1 MTVPPVAQAP
11 VEPELADQEHAEP
24 ERVGVLVMAHG
35 TPATPDEIEPF
46 YTRIRRGRPPTPEQ
60 LADLRRRYDAIGG
73 TSPLAARTDAQVA
86 GIAARLHRA
95 RPGRFDVRYGAKHTE
110 PSIEEAAAGLVGRGV
125 DRVVGLVLAPHRS
138 SLGSEEY
145 LERAA
150 AEIGRLAPDVPFVP
164 VRQWF
169 DAPGFA
175 DLLAD
180 RVLAALSSLPADR
193 GNETVVFTAH
203 SLPER
208 IVAAGDPYPEQLT
221 RSAELVVDRAGPAD
235 SRQRDAGVTW
245 QVAWQSAG
253 RTPDPWLGPDV
264 LDVIRGLPAAGA
276 GAVVVCPIGFVA
288 DHLEILYD
296 LDVEARAVA
305 DAAGVAFVRTASLN
319 DDARFLDVLARVV
332 EDAAEMVPPDGAGA
346 TAPRAGS
353 TGPTNGATKA
363 RRVRPRTVAVVGAGI
378 AGLAAA
384 WELTGGREGPR
395 PGTPAVVVLEASPRV
410 GGKLRTESFGGRP
423 VDVGPDGFLG
433 RRPEAAELC
442 REVGLGDD
450 LEPIGAAGAAVWS
463 GGRRRALPAGQLLGV
478 PTRFL
483 PVARSGIL
491 GLRGNVRLLVDVLA
505 PRPDLRGPLGDRA
518 IGPLVAKKLGRR
530 VVDRLVDPLVGGI
543 YAGGVDDVSAAAA
556 HPILLAASQGRAG
569 LMRSLRRSQAGNAG
583 SIAPAAAT
591 GAAAVDPTGDG
602 PGGPSHPAPA
612 FWALRGG
619 LGALVDRLVTV
630 LVDRGVTVRT
640 DCAVDRLDRGAD
652 GGPAWSLGTADGEV
666 TADAVV
672 LAVPAAPAADLLAAH
687 DADTAALLRA
697 IEYSSVALVTLAYPD
712 GALGDGLVGTELVG
726 PELIGTGLLVPR
738 HSPLPAALADQVGV
752 GRKGDDGS
760 FMVTACSYLSR
771 KWPHLARPG
780 ELLLRAS
787 VGRFEDRRFT
797 ALSDEQL
804 VARVAAEI
812 GVLLGIDGAPTTS
825 SVTRWA
831 DGLPQYRVHHLLR
844 VTGIEAA
851 VKRLPGLA
859 VAGAAYRGV
868 GVPAC
873 VASGRAAGRAVLTA
887 LGLGPDP
894 VSPGPVSPGP

>member
-1 MTVPPVAQAP
+1 MTEPPVAQAP
-11 VEPELADQEHAEP
+11 VAQTPGAQERTVQAPAGQAHVEA

-35 TPATPDEIEPF
+35 TPAAAEEIEPF

-73 TSPLAARTDAQVA
+73 TSPLAARTAAQVA
-86 GIAARLHRA
+86 GIATRLHRTQ
-95 RPGRFDVRYGAKHTE
+95 PGRFDVRYGAKHTD
-110 PSIEEAAAGLVGRGV
+110 PSIEEAAAGLVGAGV
-125 DRVVGLVLAPHRS
+125 DRVIGLVLAPHRS

-150 AEIGRLAPDVPFVP
+150 AEIGRLAADVPFVA

-180 RVLAALSSLPADR
+180 RVLAARSSLPADR
-193 GNETVVFTAH
+193 GVETIVFTAH

-208 IVAAGDPYPEQLT
+208 VVAAGDPYPEQLV
-221 RSAELVVDRAGPAD
+221 RSAELVVDRAGLAD
-235 SRQRDAGVTW
+235 QRQRDAGVTW

-264 LDVIRGLPAAGA
+264 LDVIRGLPATGI
-276 GAVVVCPIGFVA
+276 GSVVVCPIGFVA

-296 LDVEARAVA
+296 LDVEARAVS
-305 DAAGVAFVRTASLN
+305 DTAGVAFVRTASLN

-332 EDAAEMVPPDGAGA
+332 EDAAEMAPPDRTDVAA
-346 TAPRAGS
+346 
-353 TGPTNGATKA
+353 GPTASAGPVVPTVGAAKD
-363 RRVRPRTVAVVGAGI
+363 RRSRSRTVAIVGAGI
-378 AGLAAA
+378 AGLATA
-384 WELTGGREGPR
+384 WELTGGREGPGR
-395 PGTPAVVVLEASPRV
+395 GTPAVVVLEASGRV
-410 GGKLRTESFGGRP
+410 GGKLRTEPFDGRP

-556 HPILLAASQGRAG
+556 HPVLLAASQGRAG
-569 LMRSLRRSQAGNAG
+569 LMRSLRRSQAGDAG
-583 SIAPAAAT
+583 VTAAT
-591 GAAAVDPTGDG
+591 PTGDG
-602 PGGPSHPAPA
+602 PGEPTSPAPA

-630 LVDRGVTVRT
+630 LADRGVTVRT
-640 DCAVDRLDRGAD
+640 DCVVDQLDRGVD
-652 GGPAWSLGTADGEV
+652 GAPAWSLHTADGDV
-666 TADAVV
+666 VADAVV
-672 LAVPAAPAADLLAAH
+672 LAVPAAATADLLAAH
-687 DADTAALLRA
+687 DADAAALLRA
-697 IEYSSVALVTLAYPD
+697 IEYSSVALVTLAYPASAV
-712 GALGDGLVGTELVG
+712 GAELV
-726 PELIGTGLLVPR
+726 GTGLLVPR
-738 HSPLPAALADQVGV
+738 HSPLPAALADWIGV

-771 KWPHLARPG
+771 KWPHLARPD

-797 ALSDEQL
+797 ALNDEEL
-804 VARVAAEI
+804 VARVTAEV

-825 SVTRWA
+825 SVTRWV

-887 LGLGPDP
+887 LGLGPSPVSP

>member
-1 MTVPPVAQAP
+1 MTGPPV
-11 VEPELADQEHAEP
+11 EREHAEP

-193 GNETVVFTAH
+193 GNEKVVFTAH

-208 IVAAGDPYPEQLT
+208 VVAAGDPYPEQLT
-221 RSAELVVDRAGPAD
+221 RSAELVVDRAGLAD

-253 RTPDPWLGPDV
+253 RTPDPWLGPDI

-332 EDAAEMVPPDGAGA
+332 EDAAEMVPPDRAVA
-346 TAPRAGS
+346 TTTPTTPAGS
-353 TGPTNGATKA
+353 TGPTSGVTKG
-363 RRVRPRTVAVVGAGI
+363 RRSRPRTVAVVGAGI

-384 WELTGGREGPR
+384 WELTGGREGPG
-395 PGTPAVVVLEASPRV
+395 PGTPTVVVLEASPRI

-491 GLRGNVRLLVDVLA
+491 GLRGNIRLLVDVLA

-569 LMRSLRRSQAGNAG
+569 LMRSLRRAQAGDSG
-583 SIAPAAAT
+583 SAAT
-591 GAAAVDPTGDG
+591 AATGDG
-602 PGGPSHPAPA
+602 PGGPSNPAPA

-619 LGALVDRLVTV
+619 LGTLVDRLVAV
-630 LVDRGVTVRT
+630 LADRGVTVRT
-640 DCAVDRLDRGAD
+640 DCAVDRLDRGAG
-652 GGPAWSLGTADGEV
+652 GGPAWSLRTADGDV
-666 TADAVV
+666 VADAVV
-672 LAVPAAPAADLLAAH
+672 LAVPAGPAADLLAAH

-697 IEYSSVALVTLAYPD
+697 IDYSSVALVTLAYPD
-712 GALGDGLVGTELVG
+712 GALGDGLVGTGLVG
-726 PELIGTGLLVPR
+726 TGLVGTGLVGTGLVGTGLLVPR
-738 HSPLPAALADQVGV
+738 HSPLPAALADQVGG

-760 FMVTACSYLSR
+760 FMMTACSYLSR

-804 VARVAAEI
+804 VARVVAEV
-812 GVLLGIDGAPTTS
+812 GVLLGIDGAPTTT
-825 SVTRWA
+825 SVTRWT

-894 VSPGPVSPGP
+894 ANTGPVSPGP